1 MNLDLFNYIEQT
13 LEIYETKKNI
23 YKLIAEEI
31 TEYFED
37 ILVKDSGGELSIQYR
52 IKSTEST
59 REKIIRNNLAHI
71 HDDPEDVLRNM
82 RDLIGVR
89 LECMFIQDEAKIYEK
104 IRSIFT
110 KTEDGIFYFDPFMP
124 KIRLNIM
131 ERQPQKQKN
140 GFGIYKLDGVFLL
153 GREAVLFELQI
164 KAMVNNFWGEIEHK
178 IVYKNSAYVMADQYV
193 TDLMISVKD
202 GLNMIDS
209 QLSVLYNQFKRT
221 DDKKTNNVLS
231 QMSMFLSKMVHDTF
245 AELMMEQIGFVISF
259 RPSCDTLIS
268 YLLAKN
274 GGQTYENYGTT
285 MLRVL
290 RLLRSAKQEAL
301 RLDEKLE
308 FDGCLASGDPFVNSI
323 ANTLSDFADQD
334 FNWHLFCLIL
344 FCIGKDHTEKTKLE
358 MLEDYAFYYK
368 ERILSSGAFT
378 VLEQLDPYTCA
389 LVKQD
394 LLLSVAQIIRS
405 KQNIKYLCESGMT
418 KISNMLQSFI
428 PLILDNLGNGGD
440 WIEIR
445 ESLLYELQ
453 SNIE

>member
-1 MNLDLFNYIEQT
+1 
-13 LEIYETKKNI
+13 
-23 YKLIAEEI
+23 
-31 TEYFED
+31 
-37 ILVKDSGGELSIQYR
+37 
-52 IKSTEST
+52 
-59 REKIIRNNLAHI
+59 
-71 HDDPEDVLRNM
+71 
-82 RDLIGVR
+82 
-89 LECMFIQDEAKIYEK
+89 
-104 IRSIFT
+104 
-110 KTEDGIFYFDPFMP
+110 
-124 KIRLNIM
+124 
-131 ERQPQKQKN
+131 
-140 GFGIYKLDGVFLL
+140 
-153 GREAVLFELQI
+153 
-164 KAMVNNFWGEIEHK
+164 
-178 IVYKNSAYVMADQYV
+178 MASWA
-193 TDLMISVKD
+193 DLMISVKD